1 MSILNIVKEPDPI
14 LRKKCDEVH
23 RVDQDLKK
31 LMNDMLETMY
41 NAPGIGLAAPQV
53 GVLKRVI
60 VIDLSRDEENK
71 NPLFIVN
78 PKIVWRSE
86 EMNIREEGCLSIP
99 NHYAEVERPTKCKLE
114 YLDYNGKKNLLDAD
128 DLLSTC
134 IQHEVDHCN
143 GILFIDYL
151 SKLKKNMIIKKLIK
165 AKKEKEIF

>member
-23 RVDQDLKK
+23 RFDQDLKK